1 MASKKYLDETG
12 LQTLWNKI
20 KTIFLTK
27 EDAKSIANSL
37 NSIKENV
44 GLESGLTLPD
54 EFSYNT
60 IVEAINTIDDK
71 VNTNTTTISDTNN
84 SKQDKL
90 IAGTNI
96 TISNNTISTNTSVVT
111 GVTTSGTG
119 NVITGYT
126 KNNGLVTL
134 GKAYA
139 VTGVTVSGNGNA
151 ITTANVSNGQL
162 TLEKGGTYAN
172 STHTH
177 SDGDITYNSYKS
189 NGVTPLDM
197 AISNLHSANRIA
209 FGNPSGVIV
218 EYSNNSGTT
227 WVDYGLSNT
236 QKINLTSGIG
246 NSCHIGKKTTGIT
259 TSDMLRIT
267 LSSSAMGVYTACK
280 KIFINFTSVGA
291 SGSKIKIERMM
302 KGSTT
307 WVNVGSWSLSGWSN
321 WNTIPFDYAFGG
333 GSTQTSNVDKIRLT
347 LTITGTSTKYAS
359 NATIIDIAM
368 FGETYWAYPSQMAK
382 TGHLYEYD
390 YNQGAKFPE
399 KIYQNKTKQVVDT
412 ITYNGSTL
420 TNNNGSVTIPTIER
434 GNRWTCGT
442 AMTGTSTTG
451 TIFSGS
457 GITDAI
463 VGDMYLNTNTCCV
476 YQCTLAGNASTAK
489 WAYRCDIGQARLG

>member
-1 MASKKYLDETG
+1 MASKNYLDETG

-20 KTIFLTK
+20 KTLFLTK
-27 EDAKSIANSL
+27 EDAKSIANYL
-37 NSIKENV
+37 NILKENV
-44 GLESGLTLPD
+44 GLESGLNLPD

-71 VNTNTTTISDTNN
+71 VNSNTTTISDINN

-90 IAGTNI
+90 TAGTNI

-134 GKAYA
+134 GKGYA
-139 VTGVTVSGNGNA
+139 VTGVTVSGSGNA
-151 ITTANVSNGQL
+151 VTTASVSNGQL
-162 TLEKGGTYAN
+162 TLGKGSTFAN
-172 STHTH
+172 SSHTH
-177 SDGDITYNSYKS
+177 KDEEITWNSNMV
-189 NGVTPLDM
+189 NGTSALDM
-197 AISNLHSANRIA
+197 AISSIHNANRLA
-209 FGNPSGVIV
+209 FGKPAGVTV
-218 EYSNNSGTT
+218 EYSNNSGST
-227 WVDYGLSNT
+227 WVDYGLTNE
-236 QKINLTSGIG
+236 QKTNLISGLG
-246 NSCHIGKKTTGIT
+246 NSCYIGKKTTGIT
-259 TSDMLRIT
+259 KSDMLRIT
-267 LSSSAMGVYTACK
+267 LSSGNLGIYTACK
-280 KIFINFTSVGA
+280 KLFINFSSNGA
-291 SGSKIKIERMM
+291 QGSTLKIERMM
-302 KGSTT
+302 KGSSS
-307 WVNVGSWSLSGWSN
+307 WVEVGKYAMGGWSN
-321 WNTIPFDYAFGG
+321 WNTIPFDFAFGG
-333 GSTQTSNVDKIRLT
+333 GSTQTTNVDKIRLT
-347 LTITGTSTKYAS
+347 LTITGTSTTYAS
-359 NATIIDIAM
+359 NAVILDIAM
-368 FGETYWAYPSQMAK
+368 YGNTYWQYQSQLAK

-390 YNQGAKFPE
+390 SNQGAKFPE
-399 KIYQNKTKQVVDT
+399 KIYQNKTKQVIDT

-420 TNNNGSVTIPTIER
+420 TNSNGTVAIPTIER

>member
-139 VTGVTVSGNGNA
+139 VTGVTVSGTGNA

-162 TLEKGGTYAN
+162 TLGKGGTYAN

-227 WVDYGLSNT
+227 WVDYGLSNE
-236 QKINLTSGIG
+236 QKADLISGIG

-280 KIFINFTSVGA
+280 KIFINFSSAGA
-291 SGSKIKIERMM
+291 SGGKILIERMM
-302 KGSTT
+302 VGSTT
-307 WVNVGSWSLSGWSN
+307 WVTVGSWSLSGDSN
-321 WNTIPFDYAFGG
+321 WNTIPFPYYFGRFNT
-333 GSTQTSNVDKIRLT
+333 TQTSNVDKIRLT
-347 LTITGTSTKYAS
+347 LSITGTSTTQSSSAR
-359 NATIIDIAM
+359 ILDIAI
-368 FGETYWAYPSQMAK
+368 FGDTYWIYPSQMSK

-412 ITYNGSTL
+412 ITFNGSTL
-420 TNNNGSVTIPTIER
+420 TNNNGSVTIPTI
-434 GNRWTCGT
+434 
-442 AMTGTSTTG
+442 
-451 TIFSGS
+451 
-457 GITDAI
+457 
-463 VGDMYLNTNTCCV
+463 
-476 YQCTLAGNASTAK
+476 
-489 WAYRCDIGQARLG
+489 